1 MQQLEQVK
9 DFQKAF
15 ELPILDKPQLIDRK
29 RAWLRIDLIEEELN
43 ELKEAVNE
51 KDLVEVAD
59 ALCDLQYVILGAV
72 LEFGMGEKFVEMFNE
87 VHASNMSKSCND
99 ILEAIETQNHYLVNR
114 ETQSHIK
121 QVGDKYNVLR
131 LSDDKLL
138 KSINYNPAD
147 LSKFV

>member
-1 MQQLEQVK
+1 MQQLEQVSE
-9 DFQKAF
+9 FQKAF
-15 ELPILDKPQLIDRK
+15 ELPILDKPQLIDKK

-43 ELKEAVNE
+43 ELKEAVNA

-87 VHASNMSKSCND
+87 VHRSNMSKSCND

-114 ETQSHIK
+114 ETQSYIK